1 MSISVNDVIEAQAHI
16 GTLKSEAHPKTNKYW
31 AWVINNIAV
40 ISPEVIIEQ
49 IGNAQKKIQAAKA
62 EGKEILV
69 VSEKK
74 MYADELEKL
83 GEKYGLTFTY
93 NRIFY

>member
-16 GTLKSEAHPKTNKYW
+16 GTLKSEAHPKTNKYR
-31 AWVINNIAV
+31 AGVVNNIAV
-40 ISPEVIIEQ
+40 INPESIIEQ
-49 IGNAQKKIQAAKA
+49 IENAQKKIQTAKA

-83 GEKYGLTFTY
+83 GEKYGFNYLNY
-93 NRIFY
+93 KLPS

>member
-16 GTLKSEAHPKTNKYW
+16 GTLKSEAHPKTNKYR
-31 AWVINNIAV
+31 AGVVNNIAV
-40 ISPEVIIEQ
+40 VNPEVIV
-49 IGNAQKKIQAAKA
+49 AQLESAQQKIKKAKE

-74 MYADELEKL
+74 MYAEELEKL
-83 GEKYGLTFTY
+83 GEKY
-93 NRIFY
+93 